1 VRIPEKRPLCAH
13 GKAAEM
19 IKAMRVSRVFGAL
32 VVAAVLAAG
41 CSNLPYYYQ
50 SVRGQL
56 DIWSRQQDIET
67 VIGDPQT
74 PQALRDKLE
83 AVLAIRNFASEE
95 LGLPRNA
102 SYRSYANLG
111 RPYVVWNVFA
121 APEFSIEPR
130 HWCFVFAGCVNYRG
144 YFDKDSAQSFADE
157 VAREGYDVFVGG
169 VPAYSMLGYFPDP
182 VLNTFIRYPTPQ
194 LARLIFHELAHQL
207 VYVRDDSVFN
217 ESFAVTVEQEGMRRW
232 LDRYGREQDRTTSV
246 LIAQRRDQ
254 FVELIEAYRERLGS
268 LYRTHSTR
276 EAMRSRKAELFA
288 ALEADYAKLK
298 ETWGGFSGFDRWF
311 EGKPNNALL
320 ASIAI
325 YTKKVPAFEALLA
338 REGGD
343 LPRFYAAAKAL
354 ARLDKA
360 ERAAALERL
369 MPRTAAAGAAH

>member
-1 VRIPEKRPLCAH
+1 
-13 GKAAEM
+13 M
-19 IKAMRVSRVFGAL
+19 
-32 VVAAVLAAG
+32 
-41 CSNLPYYYQ
+41 
-50 SVRGQL
+50 
-56 DIWSRQQDIET
+56 
-67 VIGDPQT
+67 
-74 PQALRDKLE
+74 
-83 AVLAIRNFASEE
+83 
-95 LGLPRNA
+95 
-102 SYRSYANLG
+102 
-111 RPYVVWNVFA
+111 
-121 APEFSIEPR
+121 
-130 HWCFVFAGCVNYRG
+130 
-144 YFDKDSAQSFADE
+144 
-157 VAREGYDVFVGG
+157 
-169 VPAYSMLGYFPDP
+169 
-182 VLNTFIRYPTPQ
+182 
-194 LARLIFHELAHQL
+194 
-207 VYVRDDSVFN
+207 
-217 ESFAVTVEQEGMRRW
+217 
-232 LDRYGREQDRTTSV
+232 SV

-268 LYRTHSTR
+268 LYRTRSSA

-338 REGGD
+338 QERGD

>member
-1 VRIPEKRPLCAH
+1 
-13 GKAAEM
+13 
-19 IKAMRVSRVFGAL
+19 MRLSRVFGAL

-41 CSNLPYYYQ
+41 CSNLPYYFQ

-95 LGLPRNA
+95 LALPRNA

-157 VAREGYDVFVGG
+157 VSREGYDVFVGG

-232 LDRYGREQDRTTSV
+232 LDRYGREQDRATSA

-254 FVELIEAYRERLGS
+254 FVELIEAYRERLGG
-268 LYRTHSTR
+268 LYRTRSSP

-298 ETWGGFSGFDRWF
+298 ESWGGFSGFDRWF

-343 LPRFYAAAKAL
+343 LSRFYAAAKAL
-354 ARLDKA
+354 ARLDKP